1 MNFFIKRRKSDKT
14 FEEFYILRLRY
25 KVKLQAKNEWRSSIP
40 SGSKLLRKHNL
51 AADNRE
57 GGKIP
62 RKLQTQTKGMF
73 YI

>member
-1 MNFFIKRRKSDKT
+1 MTLFDSKR
-14 FEEFYILRLRY
+14 I
-25 KVKLQAKNEWRSSIP
+25 QAAEP
-40 SGSKLLRKHNL
+40 KLLRKHNL

-73 YI
+73 YMQNWRCFAIKLNLS